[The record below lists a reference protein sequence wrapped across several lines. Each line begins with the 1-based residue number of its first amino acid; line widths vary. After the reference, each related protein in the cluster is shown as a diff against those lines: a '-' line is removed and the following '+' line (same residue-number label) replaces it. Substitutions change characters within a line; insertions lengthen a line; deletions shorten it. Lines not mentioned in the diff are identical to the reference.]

1 MHDTSYRQY
10 AQWRIKMYIAQSLLY
25 PSEVI
30 SELITQCVCEGGE
43 TYANCCNTKNKVIR
57 TIQRYRCNSSEEIV

>member
-10 AQWRIKMYIAQSLLY
+10 AQWRIKMCIAQSLLY

-30 SELITQCVCEGGE
+30 SELITQCVWGGE

-57 TIQRYRCNSSEEIV
+57 TVQRYRFNSSEEEIV